1 MLSRR
6 AALLCP
12 AAAWLAHSLPA
23 RASAVL
29 TLPLWPG
36 MPPGGG
42 GPTGAPIINAKG
54 AVSHIAQPTLALHRP
69 VHGPAGGN
77 GAVVLIAGGGGYK
90 RIENHLESDTA
101 AAWLNARGITAAVL
115 TYRLPGEGWSAGP
128 HAPVQDALRA
138 IRLLRTH
145 AKDWAIDT
153 GRIGLLG
160 FSAGGHLM
168 GITAVAPE
176 LGAYPPVDAADQAP
190 VSIHALALAYPV
202 LTLMPPYD
210 HTWTRRMMIGEH
222 PSAAASADWSVQT
235 HVRHGDAATFL
246 VQAQDDPISNP
257 QNTVLM
263 AEACRRAGVPVELHQ
278 PKTGKHG
285 FAMGRPGTAT
295 MAWPGWYAAWLKR
308 QGMLAG

>member
-12 AAAWLAHSLPA
+12 AAAWLSHSLPA

-29 TLPLWPG
+29 PLPLWPG
-36 MPPGGG
+36 TPPGGG
-42 GPTGAPIINAKG
+42 GPHGPLAVNAKG
-54 AVSHIAQPTLALHRP
+54 GVSNIAIPTLALHRP
-69 VHGPAGGN
+69 ARPN

-90 RIENHLESDTA
+90 RIENRHESDPA

-115 TYRLPGEGWSAGP
+115 TYRLPGEGWTAGP

-138 IRLLRTH
+138 IRLLRAH
-145 AKDWAIDT
+145 AKDWAIDPA
-153 GRIGLLG
+153 RIGLLG

-168 GITAVAPE
+168 GLAGVAPA
-176 LGAYPPVDAADQAP
+176 LGAYAPVDVADAQP
-190 VSIHALALAYPV
+190 VGIHALALAYPV
-202 LTLMPPYD
+202 ITLMPPYD

-222 PSAAASADWSVQT
+222 PSAAAGAQWSVQT
-235 HVRHGDAATFL
+235 HVRHGDAPTFL

-263 AEACRRAGVPVELHQ
+263 AEACRRAGVAVELHR
-278 PKTGKHG
+278 PETGKHG
-285 FAMGRPGTAT
+285 FGMGRPGTAT
-295 MAWPGWYAAWLKR
+295 MAWPGWYAAWLAR